1 MLTTGQKQC
10 ASLGYVAL
18 PPKIA
23 ERALQIIGQ

>member
-1 MLTTGQKQC
+1 MLTAGQKQC